1 MKGLLAFMFI
11 SCTVLASPVYAEG
24 SIPIIINDLASKKI
38 ETGSMNLA
46 PESHVEL
53 YDGAGNFLDNLKF
66 VRKQR
71 AVEDEPRTV
80 STYLGKKYG
89 AMVSDTDAYRSHA
102 FTREFKKAK
111 AQ

>member
-1 MKGLLAFMFI
+1 MKGTLAGIFI
-11 SCTVLASPVYAEG
+11 IWTFLALPAFAEG
-24 SIPIIINDLASKKI
+24 SIPIIINDLIKKKI

-46 PESHVEL
+46 PESYVEL
-53 YDGAGNFLDNLKF
+53 YDGAGNFLESLQF

-89 AMVSDTDAYRSHA
+89 AMISDTDAYRSHA

-111 AQ
+111 TQ